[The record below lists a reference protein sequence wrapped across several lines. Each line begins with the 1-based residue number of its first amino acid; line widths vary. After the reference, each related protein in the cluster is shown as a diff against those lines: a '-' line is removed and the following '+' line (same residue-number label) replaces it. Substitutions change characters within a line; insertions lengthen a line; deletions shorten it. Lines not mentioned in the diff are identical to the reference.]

1 MFRWGC
7 RLFFWMVVLTDGG
20 RTRVRPYI
28 GNQTFRW
35 AAAIFWMVVLTDGGR
50 TRVHCCPNK
59 KLTFGHK

>member
-35 AAAIFWMVVLTDGGR
+35 AAAIFWMVVLNDG
-50 TRVHCCPNK
+50 
-59 KLTFGHK
+59 